1 MPNQSSAYA
10 ENDYNFKQRT
20 AMRNKD
26 SGRSNTTPLT
36 RDVLKNFPKVELH
49 RHLEGTFHLPT
60 LHEISLRNKIEA
72 PKDFAEFKNFVQ
84 FPKDSPPD
92 FLKFLSKF
100 KNNWYRSFED
110 VRQITYN
117 SVRAMDQ
124 EGIFYSELRFSPEHF
139 CLHNN
144 FNRMEVTRLVIETAL
159 EAAKEAKF
167 TLKFLI
173 TFNRAKQTEEEMLQL
188 YKDLSAL
195 NQESIVGI
203 DLAGDELNYPPQLFQ
218 NFFDHVKAEGK
229 YGITIHAGEVSP
241 PEQIWLAM
249 DTLHANRIGHGTS
262 TIDDEKLQSALISR
276 KVTLEQCIT
285 SNFQTGSWPK
295 PETHPLGRLFRR
307 GVPVTIN
314 TDDPHIQDCDLIDEY
329 VRVAKDFDFNLEDFI
344 KINHIALEASFLK
357 EEEKKK
363 LTTHYDNSVQLFRKD
378 SGL

>member
-1 MPNQSSAYA
+1 
-10 ENDYNFKQRT
+10 
-20 AMRNKD
+20 MRNND
-26 SGRSNTTPLT
+26 SGRSKTTPYT
-36 RDVLKNFPKVELH
+36 RDVLKYFPKVELH

-60 LHEISLRNKIEA
+60 LHAISLRNKVDA
-72 PKDFAEFKNFVQ
+72 PSDFEEFKKFVQ

-100 KNNWYRSFED
+100 KNNWYRSFDD
-110 VRQITYN
+110 VGEITHN
-117 SVRAMDQ
+117 SVSAMAD

-144 FNRMEVTRLVIETAL
+144 FNRMDVTKLVIETAL
-159 EAAKEAKF
+159 DAATKAGFK
-167 TLKFLI
+167 LKFLI
-173 TFNRAKQTEEEMLQL
+173 TFNRSKQTEEEMLQL

-229 YGITIHAGEVSP
+229 YGITIHAGEVTP

-262 TIDDEKLQSALISR
+262 TIDDEKLQKALIQR

-285 SNFQTGSWPK
+285 SNFQTGSWSDPT
-295 PETHPLGRLFRR
+295 THPLGRLFRL

-314 TDDPHIQDCDLIDEY
+314 TDDPHIQDCDLTDEY
-329 VRVAKDFDFNLEDFI
+329 VRIARDFNFSIDDFV
-344 KINHIALEASFLK
+344 KINHIAIEGSFNSLEQKSILISQYNEAVDLFK
-357 EEEKKK
+357 EKVV
-363 LTTHYDNSVQLFRKD
+363 H
-378 SGL
+378 